1 MKSGIVFDL
10 NNKKATIMVN
20 GGEFISVPRDAQ
32 WEIGDVVQIERKH
45 FGIKQLAVLAAL
57 VGIMLFGSAS
67 GYKLYYSQVALIS
80 IDVNPSIEF
89 SLNRFDKV
97 IGIKGYNEEGA
108 QIVSD
113 LQLKNKSYNE
123 AIKILLQSEE
133 MKAYVKKDSQ
143 VEVAV
148 YAKKNTK
155 DLKASVDA
163 EVSKLLKGQIDSE
176 VHCYEVG
183 NELVSEAHASE
194 MTPGKYK
201 AYLDL
206 KEYEPELQAE
216 ECQDLSVKEIRQRIS
231 AHHQEE
237 SGKGGN
243 NNDSSGHQNGENGNG
258 NGSGD
263 HSGKGQQKQQKKGRG
278 H

>member
-10 NNKKATIMVN
+10 NNKKGTIMVN

-45 FGIKQLAVLAAL
+45 LGIKQLAVLAAL

-89 SLNRFDKV
+89 SLNRFNKV

-237 SGKGGN
+237 SGEGGN
-243 NNDSSGHQNGENGNG
+243 KGHNNSDNGNS
-258 NGSGD
+258 N
-263 HSGKGQQKQQKKGRG
+263 HSDKVQQKQHKKGRG